1 MKTKYLFI
9 VLLFVAFHVFAQ
21 QDVPF
26 EKKYFADGK
35 TYKEAKKAF
44 DNGNLFFSKG
54 QYLQAIDEYTK
65 AYNLNPNNAL
75 LNFKMG
81 VAYLKYNAEKAL
93 EHLKK
98 AEQLNPR
105 CDAEFYFYL
114 ARAYHLNHQFDEALE
129 KYKSYKSSLNPRDYA
144 EKSPIINKYIQECEN
159 GKELIKKPVK
169 VFIDNLG
176 PEVNTI
182 YREICP
188 IVNADESQIIF
199 TSRSDK
205 VTGGKLDPQDNMY
218 YEDIFIAEKVNDNWI
233 VKNPGKPVN
242 SEYHDAIAGVS
253 PDGQTIFIYK
263 GDNGG
268 DIYISK
274 LKGTSWSKPERM
286 SKNIN
291 TKYHESSVSLGPD
304 GRTLYFVSDRP
315 GGVGS
320 RDIWVSYMDKK
331 GNWGPPIN
339 LRDINTPYDEEAVFI
354 HPDGKTL
361 YFSSKG
367 WNTMG
372 GYDIFKTVYEN
383 GHWSKPENVGYP
395 INTAD
400 DDVFFTIAASG
411 IHAYM
416 SSARPGGYG
425 DQDLYMITFITEK
438 PTISSSEDNLIA
450 WKTEPVSETVA
461 EKTVAVS
468 LASLTLLKGRIL
480 DDATK
485 QPVEATIILT
495 DNEKG
500 EELATF
506 TSNSATG
513 KYLISLPSGK
523 NYGIAVKAEGYLFYS
538 ENFNIPANAPYQEIE
553 KDIYLKK
560 IDIGAS
566 IVLRNIFFDFNKA
579 TLRPESKT
587 ELDGLIQLMK
597 DNPTLKIEISGHTDN
612 IGSAE
617 YNKKLSEQ
625 RAKAVV
631 DYLIAAGI
639 SSDRLTYV
647 GYGFEKPIAPNT
659 TEEGRQLNR
668 RTEFKIISK

>member
-1 MKTKYLFI
+1 VTSGYL
-9 VLLFVAFHVFAQ
+9 
-21 QDVPF
+21 
-26 EKKYFADGK
+26 
-35 TYKEAKKAF
+35 
-44 DNGNLFFSKG
+44 
-54 QYLQAIDEYTK
+54 
-65 AYNLNPNNAL
+65 
-75 LNFKMG
+75 
-81 VAYLKYNAEKAL
+81 
-93 EHLKK
+93 
-98 AEQLNPR
+98 
-105 CDAEFYFYL
+105 
-114 ARAYHLNHQFDEALE
+114 
-129 KYKSYKSSLNPRDYA
+129 
-144 EKSPIINKYIQECEN
+144 
-159 GKELIKKPVK
+159 
-169 VFIDNLG
+169 
-176 PEVNTI
+176 
-182 YREICP
+182 
-188 IVNADESQIIF
+188 
-199 TSRSDK
+199 
-205 VTGGKLDPQDNMY
+205 
-218 YEDIFIAEKVNDNWI
+218 
-233 VKNPGKPVN
+233 
-242 SEYHDAIAGVS
+242 
-253 PDGQTIFIYK
+253 
-263 GDNGG
+263 
-268 DIYISK
+268 
-274 LKGTSWSKPERM
+274 
-286 SKNIN
+286 
-291 TKYHESSVSLGPD
+291 
-304 GRTLYFVSDRP
+304 
-315 GGVGS
+315 
-320 RDIWVSYMDKK
+320 IWTKK

-513 KYLISLPSGK
+513 KYLVSLPSGK